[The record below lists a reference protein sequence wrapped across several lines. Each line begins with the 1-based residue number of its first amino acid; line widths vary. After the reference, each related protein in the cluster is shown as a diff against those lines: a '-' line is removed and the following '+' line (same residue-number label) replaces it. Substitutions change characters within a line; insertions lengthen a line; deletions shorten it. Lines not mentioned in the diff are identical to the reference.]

1 MMPVTGR
8 TAARRN
14 REALRQLVLLPGF
27 MCDEDLWTDMIPD
40 LAALGRIHFG
50 NVYEDTSLDGM
61 ARRVLALAPE
71 RFVLVGF
78 SMGGFVA
85 RVLSLLAPE
94 RVSGVAFV
102 ASSARGYS
110 AEEIERRKAGF
121 RPGDRP
127 PRPADA
133 PTTALGL
140 HPARETD
147 PVLLGRLRGMQR
159 RLGREVRARQA
170 ALARPDGYADLERI
184 ACPTLVVACR
194 QDRLRTFAETE
205 RMAHHLPHAQFEVIE
220 DCGHMAP
227 LERPR
232 ELATLLATWIERSGL

>member
-1 MMPVTGR
+1 MMPALKG
-8 TAARRN
+8 N
-14 REALRQLVLLPGF
+14 REALRHLVLLPGF

-40 LAALGRIHFG
+40 LAALGRLHFG

-61 ARRVLALAPE
+61 AQRVLALAPQ

-85 RVLSLLAPE
+85 RVLTLLAPD

-110 AEEIERRKAGF
+110 PEEIERRKAGF

-127 PRPADA
+127 PRGADA
-133 PTTALGL
+133 PATALGL
-140 HPARETD
+140 HPDRDTD

-184 ACPTLVVACR
+184 TCPSLVVACR

-205 RMAHHLPHAQFEVIE
+205 RMVSHLPHARLEVIE
-220 DCGHMAP
+220 ECGHMAP

-232 ELATLLATWIERSGL
+232 ELAALLGAWIADTRL